1 MTTNKNEQYKSID
14 IMKTIIKKFL
24 NPETISYLFFGVL
37 TTLVNYV
44 SYFILSSQLK
54 IDYKISTVI
63 SWILAVLFAYITN
76 KIWVF
81 KSTSFNSEILFKEI
95 TAFISA
101 RIVSGIFE
109 FIWMIFTVE
118 ILKMNDLIAKLLANV
133 FVVIMNY
140 FFSKMFIFKKNKH

>member
-1 MTTNKNEQYKSID
+1 MTTNKNEQYKLID
-14 IMKTIIKKFL
+14 IMKKIIKKFL

-63 SWILAVLFAYITN
+63 SWTLAVLFAYITN

-81 KSTSFNSEILFKEI
+81 KSTSFNTEILFKEI
-95 TAFISA
+95 IAFLSA
-101 RIVSGIFE
+101 RIISGIFE

-118 ILKMNDLIAKLLANV
+118 VLKMNDLIAKLLANV

-140 FFSKMFIFKKNKH
+140 FFSKIFIFKKSKH

>member
-1 MTTNKNEQYKSID
+1 MTTNKNEQYKLID
-14 IMKTIIKKFL
+14 IMKKIIKKFL

-63 SWILAVLFAYITN
+63 SWTLAVLFAYITN

-81 KSTSFNSEILFKEI
+81 KSTSFNTEILFKEI
-95 TAFISA
+95 IAFLSA

-118 ILKMNDLIAKLLANV
+118 VLKMNDLIAKLLANV

-140 FFSKMFIFKKNKH
+140 FFSKIFIFKKSKH

>member
-76 KIWVF
+76 KMWVF

-95 TAFISA
+95 TAFLSA

-109 FIWMIFTVE
+109 FIWMLFTVE

>member
-95 TAFISA
+95 TAFLSA

>member
-76 KIWVF
+76 KMWVF

-95 TAFISA
+95 TAFLSA